1 MMTEFG
7 GICWL
12 PMACLRN
19 ESTTTMRVNDVNI
32 TRIAGS
38 SDRKLMTRN
47 AAITGLLR
55 SIVLGI
61 ETLFDL
67 AETLNLVGNRRH
79 GPRLEIFRVQHPEK
93 LEIGV
98 RDTDDEN
105 FPPDPDGRD
114 AAARS
119 EGLVGNEVDD
129 ARTSRRLFP
138 VGPGRSRDQEDHER
152 ECGTRL
158 EEEDGHLSCWSLS
171 DGLMMS
177 VSRMPNFSLMT
188 TTSPRAISLPLTKTS
203 IGSPT
208 ILSSSMTDPC
218 PSWRRSLMNIFV
230 RPISIMTT
238 RGMSRKKLM
247 SRPPVVPLSS
257 LSSANAGCCTSCSIV
272 SSIPF
277 LPFSEDR
284 GDLDRPVALPVSG
297 YAPELRHTL
306 DLHNEI
312 AFRVDAKVNNVP
324 HLEIHDVLSLIHI

>member
-55 SIVLGI
+55 SIVSGI

-67 AETLNLVGNRRH
+67 AETVNLVGNRRH

-93 LEIGV
+93 LEIRV
-98 RDTDDEN
+98 RDADDEN

-129 ARTSRRLFP
+129 ARTCLLY
-138 VGPGRSRDQEDHER
+138 
-152 ECGTRL
+152 T
-158 EEEDGHLSCWSLS
+158 S
-171 DGLMMS
+171 D
-177 VSRMPNFSLMT
+177 
-188 TTSPRAISLPLTKTS
+188 AA
-203 IGSPT
+203 
-208 ILSSSMTDPC
+208 D
-218 PSWRRSLMNIFV
+218 
-230 RPISIMTT
+230 
-238 RGMSRKKLM
+238 
-247 SRPPVVPLSS
+247 
-257 LSSANAGCCTSCSIV
+257 
-272 SSIPF
+272 
-277 LPFSEDR
+277 
-284 GDLDRPVALPVSG
+284 DLLC
-297 YAPELRHTL
+297 
-306 DLHNEI
+306 
-312 AFRVDAKVNNVP
+312 VD
-324 HLEIHDVLSLIHI
+324 